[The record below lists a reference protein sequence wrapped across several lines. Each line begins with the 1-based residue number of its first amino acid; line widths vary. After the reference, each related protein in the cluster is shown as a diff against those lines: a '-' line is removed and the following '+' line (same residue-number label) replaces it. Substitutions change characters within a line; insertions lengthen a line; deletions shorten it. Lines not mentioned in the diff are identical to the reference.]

1 MYKMGV
7 GEILLIIGATSFVI
21 FIFGKM
27 IYARIKGKPS
37 ADCCECKKN
46 SMSLV
51 KKYHKKYK

>member
-1 MYKMGV
+1 MGI
-7 GEILLIIGATSFVI
+7 GEVLLIIAAASFVI

-27 IYARIKGKPS
+27 IYARINGKPS